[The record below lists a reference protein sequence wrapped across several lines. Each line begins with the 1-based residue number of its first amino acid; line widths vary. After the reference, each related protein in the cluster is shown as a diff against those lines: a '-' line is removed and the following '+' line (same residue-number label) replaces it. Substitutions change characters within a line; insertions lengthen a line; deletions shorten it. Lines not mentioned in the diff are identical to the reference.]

1 MLGIVNSKNLWAKKK
16 RLVKSIPCSKP
27 TPRMPKDMAAQTK
40 IPSPVSYFF
49 TGK

>member
-1 MLGIVNSKNLWAKKK
+1 MLGIVNSKNLWAK

-27 TPRMPKDMAAQTK
+27 TPRMPTDMAAQKK